1 YGRTVKYLAQKKKN
15 ITPTHIYN
23 YQVMLIR
30 FLNHIAE
37 QLHLPKI
44 DFFLKQPAFSSK
56 WHLDEDD
63 VQRILKYNPTTQA
76 QKDVLDIININK
88 KIGLRIG
95 EILNILLDN
104 ITFDA
109 DACYIRF
116 LEEKKSKERTVVV
129 VDKEAIDIIKSHMQ
143 NNNDKYL
150 WRFHGYN
157 WFNTVLQEQI
167 AKEVFKE
174 ETVKIYKNT
183 YAIDGYVSILKWKAI
198 SSHAFRR
205 FAIERNIVD
214 YGIDV
219 ARSLSGHSDTKI
231 MFKHYADFMNSA
243 DLKNKLLGK

>member
-1 YGRTVKYLAQKKKN
+1 
-15 ITPTHIYN
+15 
-23 YQVMLIR
+23 MLIR
-30 FLNHIAE
+30 FLNYVAK
-37 QLHLPKI
+37 QLNLPKI

-56 WHLDEDD
+56 WHIDEEDML
-63 VQRILKYNPTTQA
+63 RILQYEPTTTA
-76 QKDVLDIININK
+76 QQDVLDIININK

-95 EILNILLDN
+95 EILNIQVDN
-104 ITFDA
+104 VTFDT

-116 LEEKKSKERTVVV
+116 LEEKKTKERTVVV
-129 VDKEAIDIIKSHMQ
+129 IDQQAIDIIKHHMQ
-143 NNNDKYL
+143 KNSSHKYL
-150 WRFHGYN
+150 WRFHGHN

-167 AKEVFKE
+167 AKDVFKE

-183 YAIDGYVSILKWKAI
+183 IALNDYDDVLKWKAI

-219 ARSLSGHSDTKI
+219 ARSLSGHKDTAI
-231 MFKHYADFMNSA
+231 MFKHYADFMKST